1 MSLLHRFLSY
11 RRSSGWLAGLAVCGL
26 LTACGGSAPG
36 LNPTNPST
44 AASRLDIAL
53 DKTSV
58 SNTGLETVAVTITAV
73 NSSGNAVSGAAVS
86 VSVDN
91 NGVYAGTSTT
101 TDASGKI
108 TGTAGTGSDRSNR
121 VITITAKS
129 GGITTSTA
137 FRVTGAQLA
146 VSGTSNVSAGAST
159 AVTFKL
165 TDSAGSA
172 IAGQAI
178 AVTATGFTPASAQG
192 TTNSAGEYV
201 FNVTAPATA
210 GSYTV
215 SGSSAGASASY
226 SIEVGSGTVPVQTGT
241 IRAASIQANPA
252 TVKPNLS
259 GTDSRAGIRVLVL
272 GDNNAPLQNVRVRF
286 DLPDPNGVGGTLSTG
301 SNVVYTDANGVAQ
314 TTYVAG
320 ARTSPTDGVPVRAC
334 YSGSD
339 FAAGTCPS
347 SVVGTLTVSQ
357 QALSVVVGFNN
368 TIASGTNDLTYIKSY
383 VVVVSDAAG
392 NAVSNAQIS
401 ASVFPTAYYKG
412 RWGVSG
418 DAWILAARSSAC
430 ANEDL
435 NKNGV
440 LDSGEDANG
449 NGRLDPRIP
458 LTLTVLNS
466 QVTDANGMGQLQI
479 EYPKNFAS
487 WVDVDLT
494 VSVLVSGSEGRWVQS
509 ITPLPWA
516 AAEVTNAAVTPSFA
530 DSPFGTTPSC
540 P

>member
-1 MSLLHRFLSY
+1 MSLLHRFISF
-11 RRSSGWLAGLAVCGL
+11 RRSRGWLAGLAACGL
-26 LTACGGSAPG
+26 LAACGGSAPG
-36 LNPTNPST
+36 LNQTDTST

-53 DKTSV
+53 DKTAV
-58 SNTGLETVAVTITAV
+58 SNTGLDSVAVTITAV
-73 NSSGNAVSGAAVS
+73 NSNGNAVTGAAVT

-101 TDASGKI
+101 TDSSGKI
-108 TGTAGTGSDRSNR
+108 TGTVGTGSDRSNR

-129 GGITTSTA
+129 GNVTTSTA

-146 VSGTSNVSAGAST
+146 VSGTSNVSAGAAT

-165 TDSAGSA
+165 TDSAGAA
-172 IAGQAI
+172 IAGQGI
-178 AVTATGFTPASAQG
+178 TVTATGFTPATAQS
-192 TTNSAGEYV
+192 TTNAAGEYV
-201 FNVTAPATA
+201 FNVTAPAAA

-215 SGSSAGASASY
+215 SATSAGASASY
-226 SIEVGSGTVPVQTGT
+226 SIEVGSGTVPVQTAT

-252 TVKPNLS
+252 TIKPNLS
-259 GTDSRAGIRVLVL
+259 GTDSRANVRVLVL
-272 GDNNAPLQNVRVRF
+272 GDNNAPLQNVRVIF

-301 SNVVYTDANGVAQ
+301 SNVVYTDATGVAQ
-314 TTYVAG
+314 TTYIAG
-320 ARTSPTDGVPVRAC
+320 TRTSPTDGVQIRAC

-339 FAAGTCPS
+339 FTAGTCPA
-347 SVVGTLTVSQ
+347 SVIGTLTVSQ

-368 TIASGTNDLTYIKSY
+368 AIASGTNDLTYIKSY

-412 RWGVSG
+412 RWGLVGEGWVQLS
-418 DAWILAARSSAC
+418 RSSAC
-430 ANEDL
+430 PNEDI

-440 LDSGEDANG
+440 LDAGEDANG

-494 VSVLVSGSEGRWVQS
+494 VSVLVSGSEGRWVES

-516 AAEVTNAAVTPSFA
+516 LSEVNSSSVTPSFA
-530 DSPFGTTPSC
+530 DSPFGTTPTC

>member
-1 MSLLHRFLSY
+1 MSLLHRFISY
-11 RRSSGWLAGLAVCGL
+11 RRSRGWLAGLAACGL
-26 LTACGGSAPG
+26 LAACGGSAPG
-36 LNPTNPST
+36 LNQTDTST

-53 DKTSV
+53 DKTAV
-58 SNTGLETVAVTITAV
+58 SNTGLDSVAVTITAV
-73 NSSGNAVSGAAVS
+73 NSNGNAVSGAAVT

-101 TDASGKI
+101 TDSSGQI
-108 TGTAGTGSDRSNR
+108 TGTVGTGSDRSNR

-129 GGITTSTA
+129 GNITTSTA

-146 VSGTSNVSAGAST
+146 VSGTSNVSAGAAT

-178 AVTATGFTPASAQG
+178 AITATGFTPSTAQG
-192 TTNSAGEYV
+192 ATNSAGEYV

-210 GSYTV
+210 GSYSV
-215 SGSSAGASASY
+215 SGSAAGAAATY

-252 TVKPNLS
+252 TIKPNLS
-259 GTDSRAGIRVLVL
+259 GTDSRANIRVLVL

-286 DLPDPNGVGGTLSTG
+286 DLPDPNGVGGSVSTG
-301 SNVVYTDANGVAQ
+301 SDVVYTDATGVAQ
-314 TTYVAG
+314 TSYIAG
-320 ARTSPTDGVPVRAC
+320 SRTSPTDGVLVRAC

-339 FAAGTCPS
+339 FTAGTCPA
-347 SVVGTLTVSQ
+347 SVTGTLTVSQ

-368 TIASGTNDLTYIKSY
+368 KIDSGTNNLTYIKSY

-392 NAVSNAQIS
+392 NAVANAQIS
-401 ASVFPTAYYKG
+401 ASVFPTSYYKG
-412 RWGVSG
+412 TWALLGNTWVQ
-418 DAWILAARSSAC
+418 AAKSSAC
-430 ANEDL
+430 PNEDI

-440 LDSGEDANG
+440 LDAGEDANG

-458 LTLTVLNS
+458 LTLSVLNG

-479 EYPKNFAS
+479 EYPKNFGS

-494 VSVLVSGSEGRWVQS
+494 VSVLVSGSEGRWVES
-509 ITPLPWA
+509 ITPLPIA
-516 AAEVTNAAVTPSFA
+516 AAEVNDATTTPSFA
-530 DSPFGTTPSC
+530 VSPFGATPTC